1 MSKTFLYCLF
11 SDKNMFGA
19 LFHLFFVCMSVFNY
33 RTIGAPTFDNLQ
45 DLEEQDFE
53 QLGGDK
59 CP

>member
-1 MSKTFLYCLF
+1 
-11 SDKNMFGA
+11 MFGA

-33 RTIGAPTFDNLQ
+33 RTIDAPTFDNLQ

-53 QLGGDK
+53 QLGGGK